1 MNKQNLAISSKK
13 DAILRILNELDA
25 KHENILKLY
34 FGLGEE
40 SVCSVDEIVK
50 KLKMSKVEV
59 IKLKDDAIRNFI
71 KLIVLTGIFKEI
83 DKNISDK
90 FIKSSNS
97 NFLDKFMIKFIN

>member
-1 MNKQNLAISSKK
+1 MAISSKK

>member
-1 MNKQNLAISSKK
+1 MAISSKT

-50 KLKMSKVEV
+50 KLKISKVEV